1 MRRFSKRFS
10 QVSAEAFP
18 PPLCEYNEQAA
29 TVRTPAREK
38 KIDAPDPIRI
48 ACVPRS
54 ACSKSQCCR
63 YGALGVVFW
72 MLISETV
79 VWDMLTRASTTTS
92 LPSAELVMIQ
102 QERVEIKGPA
112 CARQLPNF

>member
-1 MRRFSKRFS
+1 VNTTNKLQPFGHR
-10 QVSAEAFP
+10 
-18 PPLCEYNEQAA
+18 
-29 TVRTPAREK
+29 REK
-38 KIDAPDPIRI
+38 KIDAPDPIRT
-48 ACVPRS
+48 ACVPGS
-54 ACSKSQCCR
+54 ACSLCQCCR